1 MKERKKF
8 FDNNRLN
15 KGHKKLS
22 NSVQSDANVVRKKY
36 QHVLPPIEMLE
47 HYEELNPGTLD
58 KLLDMAEREQNHRH
72 SIDLLAMEKHNKATA
87 LGRVFSLVFIAF
99 ISITSLMLV
108 IAGSMFVAAV
118 FAFSAFA
125 CITVVS
131 YFYSKNSLLK
141 EADRGK
147 SSKSRSTKANK
158 NSKKQKN

>member
-22 NSVQSDANVVRKKY
+22 NSSQSDANVVRKKY
-36 QHVLPPIEMLE
+36 QHVLPPIDMLE

-72 SIDLLAMEKHNKATA
+72 SIDLMAMEKHNRATT
-87 LGRVFSLVFIAF
+87 LGRVFSLVFVAF
-99 ISITSLMLV
+99 ISITALMLV
-108 IAGSMFVAAV
+108 IAGSIFVAAV

-125 CITVVS
+125 CITIVS
-131 YFYSKNSLLK
+131 YFYSKNSLSK
-141 EADRGK
+141 ESSRIK
-147 SSKSRSTKANK
+147 STKSKPSRNAKKSRG
-158 NSKKQKN
+158 

>member
-22 NSVQSDANVVRKKY
+22 NPVQSDVNVVRKKY
-36 QHVLPPIEMLE
+36 QHILPPIEMLE

-58 KLLDMAEREQNHRH
+58 KLLDMAQKEQNHRH
-72 SIDLLAMEKHNKATA
+72 SIDLITIEKYNKATK
-87 LGRVFSLVFIAF
+87 LGRMFSLVFVAL

-108 IAGSMFVAAV
+108 LFGSTFVAAI

-125 CITVVS
+125 CITIVS
-131 YFYSKNSLLK
+131 YFYSKNSLAQG
-141 EADRGK
+141 ADK
-147 SSKSRSTKANK
+147 PNSSQSKVRRTNRNNK
-158 NSKKQKN
+158 KYRN